1 MKNRQIRFPKFSSLK
16 TQSLLLVQTSSN
28 FQETADDDNY
38 GNTCDEDDEED
49 EDEQDEQ
56 DQDDDLIEIDM

>member
-1 MKNRQIRFPKFSSLK
+1 MK

-28 FQETADDDNY
+28 FQETADDDDNY

-56 DQDDDLIEIDM
+56 DQDNDLIEIDE